1 MQWNNIYPEWRDK
14 LHISPVEDLSELLL
28 ISLKD
33 ATKNGESETIGQC
46 TLPLSKLLDQQAHT
60 FWINL
65 EPPSGM
71 LTKIDSLILYLIIC
85 VMYTDRFF
93 CTLSTLETRKS
104 ARNRVKLPANC
115 AVRIEAKL
123 TYCRRVLLQQKFD
136 LISMRLR
143 EMKMTGAF
151 ELPIAPSRFST
162 EDIVREA
169 HRVRCAGGGRS
180 LRIDKSIGIS
190 SPISEDGRRTPR
202 SERSGWE
209 ESRGSGSGAQTLSS
223 KHKAIKEQLY
233 TVRGVYHLSRE
244 HQPPIEI
251 PRTPKRPGSGP
262 RLKLESPASTPGRC
276 SNTANTPSSR
286 MNSKLCDM
294 GQEVRTSFSTTC
306 NTSAAANSLSTS
318 SSNSTTRSDTGSVTS
333 KKTVVK
339 SIQCVQTPPSK
350 EKKRTSH
357 DEQETVPRGDLP
369 SPDLSI
375 FKSSRARLALKKSNR
390 ISTVKMKPSSAFGAT
405 CWTAPSYPIIAAAHG
420 SPL

>member
-46 TLPLSKLLDQQAHT
+46 ILPLSKLLDQQAHT

-71 LTKIDSLILYLIIC
+71 FTKFYSLILYLIIC
-85 VMYTDRFF
+85 VMCTDRVSYFI
-93 CTLSTLETRKS
+93 SILETRKS

-151 ELPIAPSRFST
+151 ELPIATSRFST

-180 LRIDKSIGIS
+180 LRIDKSKGLS

-209 ESRGSGSGAQTLSS
+209 ETSGSGAQTLSS

-244 HQPPIEI
+244 SQPPIEI

-262 RLKLESPASTPGRC
+262 RLKQDSPASTPGRC
-276 SNTANTPSSR
+276 SNTANTSSSR
-286 MNSKLCDM
+286 VNSKLSDV
-294 GQEVRTSFSTTC
+294 GQEVRISFSTTC

-318 SSNSTTRSDTGSVTS
+318 SSNSTTRSDMGSVTS

-339 SIQCVQTPPSK
+339 SIQCAVTPPSK
-350 EKKRTSH
+350 EKKITSH
-357 DEQETVPRGDLP
+357 DEQETVPRSDLP

-405 CWTAPSYPIIAAAHG
+405 CWTAPSYPINAAAHG